1 MALAAAL
8 VGCSHQSSH
17 QVPAVSCTDER
28 GFVCFNGTPAS
39 FKATPL
45 TRETK
50 LTMGEKTGKPQSRRT
65 LKSARGGTK
74 AKPAIT
80 AANAEPPST
89 RMPLLSPSL
98 ITQLDQ
104 ESTASPISGAPDP
117 DTADLQR
124 PTAHASP
131 SPNCRTIQEQA
142 ATAAAEETAVVPL
155 KAARQ
160 DAEPVAGASPN
171 NPELMFAV
179 VLVRP
184 EIGSISELTDKN
196 IAIDERYST
205 SSADV
210 RIAIVAAGGAL
221 VKLSTGRRP
230 AIDRLV
236 NGEVPAAVLALVSAD
251 AGQVFPEIAGYRI
264 LQIPLSPRP

>member
-17 QVPAVSCTDER
+17 QVPAVSCADER

-39 FKATPL
+39 FKANPL

-50 LTMGEKTGKPQSRRT
+50 LSMGEKTGKPQSHRT
-65 LKSARGGTK
+65 QKSARGGTK
-74 AKPAIT
+74 AKPTIT

-89 RMPLLSPSL
+89 RTPLPSPSL

-104 ESTASPISGAPDP
+104 ESTASPISGTPDP
-117 DTADLQR
+117 DTADLR
-124 PTAHASP
+124 PTVHASP

-142 ATAAAEETAVVPL
+142 ATAVAEETAVVPL

>member
-8 VGCSHQSSH
+8 GGCSHQSPH
-17 QVPAVSCTDER
+17 QLPAVSCPDER
-28 GFVCFNGTPAS
+28 GFVCFNATPAS
-39 FKATPL
+39 FKANPL

-50 LTMGEKTGKPQSRRT
+50 LTMGENMGKRQSHRT
-65 LKSARGGTK
+65 QKNARGGTK
-74 AKPAIT
+74 AKPAVT

-89 RMPLLSPSL
+89 RIPFPSPSL
-98 ITQLDQ
+98 TTQLDK
-104 ESTASPISGAPDP
+104 ESTASASSGAPDP
-117 DTADLQR
+117 ETADLR
-124 PTAHASP
+124 PTVPASP

-142 ATAAAEETAVVPL
+142 ATAVAEETTVVSL
-155 KAARQ
+155 KAARH
-160 DAEPVAGASPN
+160 DAEPVAGAPPN
-171 NPELMFAV
+171 NLELMVAV
-179 VLVRP
+179 ILVVP

-264 LQIPLSPRP
+264 LRIPLSPRP